1 MEEIK
6 NQNLNDKVD
15 ENYKNPMGYAPI
27 LPLIMKMSIP
37 SIFAML
43 ITALYNIVDSI
54 YVAQL
59 SETALSA
66 VSLVYPVQLLNVA
79 IFVGTGVGLSSL
91 ISRRLGEKRIDAAQ
105 NAVNHG
111 IIICNL
117 EWILFLLFGL
127 FGSMPFC
134 LSFSDPGPL
143 VDQAA
148 VYCKIICIGTLFLF
162 NAQSCE
168 RIMQS
173 CGNMLF
179 PMLAQI
185 AGTITNIVL
194 DPIMIFGK
202 YGCSAMGVAGA
213 AYATVIGQFVAMIA
227 GYIFLYAGK
236 FPVKINFKGFKFH
249 VQTVK
254 EIFQVGIPA
263 IIMQAISSV
272 TTIFQNKIL
281 IGFSDTAVAVL
292 GIYFKLQSF
301 AFMPVFGMNQGI
313 MPIMGFNYG
322 AKNKKR
328 LLTTLKYALI
338 ISVGFMCVI
347 TVLFQIIPDTLIS
360 MFNPS
365 EEMMAMGVKALRII
379 SVCFPFAVC
388 AIIPGAM
395 FQATAHGSISMF
407 NSILR
412 QLVVIIPAAYILSGI
427 MGVDGVWWA
436 YPCAEIMS
444 LTFTSIMFIRLY
456 NKELKYL

>member
-6 NQNLNDKVD
+6 NTQINDKVD

-27 LPLIMKMSIP
+27 LPLIFKMSIP

-43 ITALYNIVDSI
+43 ISAIYNIVDSI

-66 VSLVYPVQLLNVA
+66 VSLVFPVQLMNVA
-79 IFVGTGVGLSSL
+79 IVVGTGVGISSL
-91 ISRRLGEKRIDAAQ
+91 ISRRLGEKRVDAAQ

-111 IIICNL
+111 ILICNL
-117 EWILFLLFGL
+117 EWIIFLLFGL

-134 LSFSDPGPL
+134 RIFAESGPL
-143 VDQAA
+143 VEQAA
-148 VYCKIICIGTLFLF
+148 TYCKIVCIGSLFVF

-179 PMLAQI
+179 PMLAQLS
-185 AGTITNIVL
+185 GSITNIIL

-202 YGCSAMGVAGA
+202 FGCPAMGVAGA
-213 AYATVIGQFVAMIA
+213 AYATIIGQFVAMVA
-227 GYIFLYAGK
+227 CYLFLHFGN
-236 FPVKINFKGFKFH
+236 FPVQINFKNFKFH
-249 VQTVK
+249 GQTVK
-254 EIFQVGIPA
+254 DIYQVGIPA
-263 IIMQAISSV
+263 MVMQAISSV
-272 TTIFQNKIL
+272 TTLFLNKIL
-281 IGFSDTAVAVL
+281 IGFSETAVAVY
-292 GIYFKLQSF
+292 GVYFKLQSF
-301 AFMPVFGMNQGI
+301 AFMPIFGLNQGV

-328 LLTTLKYALI
+328 LLNTLKDAMI
-338 ISVGFMCVI
+338 MAVSFMIVI
-347 TVLFQIIPDTLIS
+347 MLVFQIFPEQLLS

-365 EEMMAMGVKALRII
+365 EELLSMGTKALRII
-379 SVCFPFAVC
+379 SICFPFA
-388 AIIPGAM
+388 AIGIIPGAM
-395 FQATAHGSISMF
+395 FQATAHGTISMY

-412 QLVVIIPAAYILSGI
+412 QLVVIIPAAYILSKLV
-427 MGVDGVWWA
+427 GVNGVWWS

-444 LTFTSIMFIRLY
+444 LAFTTIMFIRLY
-456 NKELKYL
+456 NKELKHL